1 MADTSVL
8 KKYFQN
14 YLSSLKETSYDKN
27 NKEYLCYSNKEVVNF
42 DDFTQNTSDFAF
54 KKSKS
59 CDGVFLS
66 EISQEVY
73 CIEFRNQKHSDID
86 NNDMKGKYID
96 SLINLQTIFQKE
108 NIAVQNYQ
116 FYFFVVYKNPTNMG
130 MYKSRGLQN
139 QIQFGLDYERE
150 KYKDNYIIFNSI
162 IKTEPKDNFKR
173 YYGKFF
179 KNNIKCFDI
188 SNEFEEVYE

>member
-59 CDGVFLS
+59 CDALYLPDDRK
-66 EISQEVY
+66 EVY
-73 CIEFRNQKHSDID
+73 CIEFKNGKIKND
-86 NNDMKGKYID
+86 NIKGKYIA

-108 NIAVQNYQ
+108 NIAVKNYQ

-130 MYKSRGLQN
+130 AYKNRGLQN
-139 QIQFGLDYERE
+139 EIQFGLDDEKE
-150 KYKDNYIIFNSI
+150 KYKYNYIICNSI

>member
-14 YLSSLKETSYDKN
+14 YLSNLNETSYDKN

-42 DDFTQNTSDFAF
+42 DGFTQNTSDFNF

-59 CDGVFLS
+59 CDAVYFS
-66 EISQEVY
+66 NDRKEVY

-162 IKTEPKDNFKR
+162 IKTEPKDNFKD
-173 YYGKFF
+173 YYRKFF
-179 KNNIKCFDI
+179 KDDVKCFDT

>member
-14 YLSSLKETSYDKN
+14 YLSNLKETSYDKN

-42 DDFTQNTSDFAF
+42 DGFTQNTSDFAF
-54 KKSKS
+54 KKNKS
-59 CDGVFLS
+59 CDAVYFS
-66 EISQEVY
+66 NDRKEVY

-139 QIQFGLDYERE
+139 EIQFGLDDEKE

-162 IKTEPKDNFKR
+162 IKTEPKDNFKD
-173 YYGKFF
+173 YYRKFF
-179 KNNIKCFDI
+179 KNDVKCFDI